1 MNNLLDQAQTIA
13 ACVKYVDKR
22 LGELEARISSHISS
36 IPTPEPSEEIDV
48 SSLRESLTESV
59 LSKVKFPEFELP
71 DSVVFEVHLEEAV
84 EDVNKQISAVNED
97 LSNLI
102 AERVSST
109 SSFLLGQLDQQGA
122 NSNSSIRFVLDAL
135 DSATADINSSIE
147 QAIERLR
154 ASDRALEHMIE
165 LNDAEAVKR
174 EQSIDQQ
181 SAERDETLAEGI
193 DAVRD
198 NIKGLSESLKPKF
211 EHISQ
216 QISLIEDSIA
226 KANTAQSQDR
236 EFSEKTQKDLSSF
249 KISHAQDIKIVQ
261 EGFKRVDDRLSSL
274 DDKKSDVG
282 HEHPYAEIEHEH
294 PHLASK
300 EEVSRVRTSIGQQG
314 NALSLIANE
323 IQQFKND
330 LNKKANKTDVLTD
343 DDLEGLAKR
352 IHDSVLLAIPTPA
365 DGKDALEWEF
375 KFHETQRGLLMYKRE
390 DWKHW
395 RTQNLLGP
403 TQQIQHQQTPIAM
416 GGGPVT
422 VSQNGGGITSYY
434 NGVEIEDRSDFFYT
448 ATTDQDGYFELN
460 TDIFENISQV
470 FHVEGHTRMIPDPG
484 LTPDQR
490 IVEVF
495 IDEILPNGTIKG
507 YAFNIRNSRSL
518 IGTQDKTVT
527 PPPSGTQVQI
537 KITGA

>member
-198 NIKGLSESLKPKF
+198 NIKGLSHTLKPKF
-211 EHISQ
+211 
-216 QISLIEDSIA
+216 
-226 KANTAQSQDR
+226 
-236 EFSEKTQKDLSSF
+236 
-249 KISHAQDIKIVQ
+249 
-261 EGFKRVDDRLSSL
+261 
-274 DDKKSDVG
+274 
-282 HEHPYAEIEHEH
+282 
-294 PHLASK
+294 
-300 EEVSRVRTSIGQQG
+300 
-314 NALSLIANE
+314 
-323 IQQFKND
+323 
-330 LNKKANKTDVLTD
+330 
-343 DDLEGLAKR
+343 
-352 IHDSVLLAIPTPA
+352 
-365 DGKDALEWEF
+365 
-375 KFHETQRGLLMYKRE
+375 
-390 DWKHW
+390 
-395 RTQNLLGP
+395 
-403 TQQIQHQQTPIAM
+403 
-416 GGGPVT
+416 
-422 VSQNGGGITSYY
+422 
-434 NGVEIEDRSDFFYT
+434 
-448 ATTDQDGYFELN
+448 
-460 TDIFENISQV
+460 
-470 FHVEGHTRMIPDPG
+470 
-484 LTPDQR
+484 
-490 IVEVF
+490 
-495 IDEILPNGTIKG
+495 
-507 YAFNIRNSRSL
+507 
-518 IGTQDKTVT
+518 
-527 PPPSGTQVQI
+527 
-537 KITGA
+537 